1 MTEEGVFSIIAPYL
15 RLAGRGEKILGFRAD
30 EYRWRDVGRLDDLMK
45 AEQDA
50 NQNANQNAPFPEGR
64 TNIAK

>member
-15 RLAGRGEKILGFRAD
+15 RLAGCREKILGFRAD
-30 EYRWRDVGRLDDLMK
+30 EYRWRDLGRLDDLMK

-50 NQNANQNAPFPEGR
+50 GLSAPFPEGR